1 MMKKKHSF
9 QLALLSSFLLI
20 LASAQGQEKK
30 PATPQATPEAAGKP
44 GSAGAGKVTTT
55 TTAKTTVAASGKIV
69 ITAQTSPVELAR
81 AAYIAQGG
89 NKFRDLKSM
98 VLTGTVD
105 LYGPNS
111 VQALPGKFVIVTA
124 GERSR
129 IEIQSPAFNYRQISD
144 GQQTYASVR
153 GMELPPPSKYGLP
166 ALMKYDQPGFTVT
179 ALPDN
184 KKQRA
189 FRITDA
195 EGHATDYYVETETG
209 RVMTYLVPYQGYTFG
224 VENKSQK
231 EINGVL
237 VPYNFTQRLE
247 TPQGAFFADYKV
259 KDVKLDQEI
268 AADVFD
274 IPAQ

>member
-1 MMKKKHSF
+1 MMKKKLSRI
-9 QLALLSSFLLI
+9 LILLSSLL
-20 LASAQGQEKK
+20 LALMSVQAQEKK
-30 PATPQATPEAAGKP
+30 PAAPQPTPDAKSG
-44 GSAGAGKVTTT
+44 GSGKVTTT
-55 TTAKTTVAASGKIV
+55 TATVTATAAAAPAKVV
-69 ITAQTSPVELAR
+69 ITATTTPLELAR
-81 AAYIAQGG
+81 AAYLAQGG
-89 NKFRDLKSM
+89 DKSRDLKSM
-98 VLTGTVD
+98 VLSGSVD

-111 VQALPGKFVIVTA
+111 VQALPGKFVMVTA
-124 GERSR
+124 GDRSR

-144 GQQTYASVR
+144 GQQTYTSVR
-153 GMELPPPSKYGLP
+153 GMELPPPNKFGIP
-166 ALMKYDQPGFTVT
+166 VLMKYDKPGFTVM

-184 KKQRA
+184 KKLRA

-195 EGHATDYYVETETG
+195 DGHATDFYVDTETG

-224 VENKSQK
+224 VEHKSLK

-259 KDVKLDQEI
+259 KDVKLDQAI
-268 AADVFD
+268 ADDVFE

>member
-1 MMKKKHSF
+1 MKKKLMLK
-9 QLALLSSFLLI
+9 LALFSSLLLI
-20 LASAQGQEKK
+20 FVSAQAQEKK
-30 PATPQATPEAAGKP
+30 PAAPQPTPEAAGKA
-44 GSAGAGKVTTT
+44 GSAGKVTTT
-55 TTAKTTVAASGKIV
+55 STTTAQTTVAAPAKIA
-69 ITAQTSPVELAR
+69 ITASTPPMELAR

-89 NKFRDLKSM
+89 NKFRDLKSI
-98 VLTGTVD
+98 VLSGSVD

-144 GQQTYASVR
+144 GQQTYTSVR
-153 GMELPPPSKYGLP
+153 GMELPPPNKYGLP
-166 ALMKYDQPGFTVT
+166 VLMKYDQPGFTVS

-184 KKQRA
+184 KKQRG

-195 EGHATDYYVETETG
+195 DGHATDYYVDTETG

-224 VENKSQK
+224 VENKSVK

-259 KDVKLDQEI
+259 KDVKLDQVI
-268 AADVFD
+268 ADDVFE